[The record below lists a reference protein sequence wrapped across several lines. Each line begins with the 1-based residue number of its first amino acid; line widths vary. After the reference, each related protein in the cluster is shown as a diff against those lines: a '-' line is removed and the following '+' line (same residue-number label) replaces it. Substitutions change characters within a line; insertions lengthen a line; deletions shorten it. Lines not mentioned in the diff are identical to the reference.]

1 MSGGSDGRPR
11 TGWRII
17 PGQAETRGE
26 TWIILLW
33 KNCTGAPWGAR
44 IRAHARPPPCHF
56 RQPSR
61 AARPRLAA
69 ATPHQ
74 PGAAHTSTAS
84 PLLHALPRI
93 DLPPVSAW
101 SHRTRPP
108 GAWVRGPGA
117 ASPSSLA
124 SGQHS
129 SRPPRA
135 CASSGEIPF
144 KRSCLGPRRICST
157 SPAAQGR
164 PRRAVGPRGEALHPC
179 RGQAAFPSRRGR
191 LPATSRGE
199 TLRNMV
205 KITQTV

>member
-33 KNCTGAPWGAR
+33 KNCAGAPWGAR

-93 DLPPVSAW
+93 DFPPVSAW

-117 ASPSSLA
+117 ASPSSVA

-135 CASSGEIPF
+135 CARSGEVSF
-144 KRSCLGPRRICST
+144 TRSCLGPRRICST
-157 SPAAQGR
+157 SPAARGIRGGPWGR
-164 PRRAVGPRGEALHPC
+164 GARHSILAVARRPFPAGEGGSPPHP
-179 RGQAAFPSRRGR
+179 GARR
-191 LPATSRGE
+191 
-199 TLRNMV
+199 
-205 KITQTV
+205 